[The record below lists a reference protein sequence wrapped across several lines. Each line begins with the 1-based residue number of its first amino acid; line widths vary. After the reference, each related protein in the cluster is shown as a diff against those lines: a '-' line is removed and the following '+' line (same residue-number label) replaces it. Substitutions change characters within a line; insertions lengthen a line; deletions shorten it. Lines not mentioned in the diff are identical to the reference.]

1 MGHFGELAELS
12 YICTETNQT
21 LMRRVLSIS
30 AVLILLLFESVAA
43 QNKPATGNM
52 VPAYDASDDI
62 FIVCDYEESLIEVV
76 PDSFICGYTF
86 SPNGYKPYG
95 IFLQKDSAGYRVIL
109 NYYRYDRD
117 RIDDVMSTAIM
128 EKSEWGANKLIEAAK
143 RDIDR
148 AIKYQKGPKVDIA
161 RDFNVV
167 KVLMDGKAAEHWNL
181 IFLNDPWYD
190 VFYDFK
196 YNELGPEPMPNAN
209 RWEVTPYF
217 NPSEKSD
224 ESYHWIGSRRFI
236 DMSMILRYD
245 NNICGNVFA
254 DYWGSGGCIV
264 TETDSKG
271 RLVNATCTDERGFFY
286 LQVMDPDVLMLKAS
300 LTRYDEERG
309 KFVKY
314 EPVVKKIAEKEID
327 EEYSSF
333 WYTVSETRY
342 LFNLNDA
349 KVTRRPRFS
358 KQKVIVVTG
367 RKPTTDSAFTGVV
380 MNAIGPLKDAV
391 ITEQDSKGNII
402 SKTRTGANGEFRF
415 DSVNPQNIIHISCE
429 GYADIRHKIEGERFI
444 ITMKK
449 K

>member
-1 MGHFGELAELS
+1 
-12 YICTETNQT
+12 
-21 LMRRVLSIS
+21 
-30 AVLILLLFESVAA
+30 
-43 QNKPATGNM
+43 
-52 VPAYDASDDI
+52 
-62 FIVCDYEESLIEVV
+62 
-76 PDSFICGYTF
+76 
-86 SPNGYKPYG
+86 
-95 IFLQKDSAGYRVIL
+95 
-109 NYYRYDRD
+109 
-117 RIDDVMSTAIM
+117 M

-196 YNELGPEPMPNAN
+196 YKELGPEPMPNAN

-300 LTRYDEERG
+300 LTRYDEEN
-309 KFVKY
+309 
-314 EPVVKKIAEKEID
+314 
-327 EEYSSF
+327 SSF